1 MLTGPLLI
9 VTFVISIV
17 FLLVTIIKFNMNAF
31 VSLLLTSVLTALLV
45 QMPVEDISSTI
56 TAGFSST
63 VGGIGIVTG
72 LGVMLGMFLFES
84 GGIISIANAII
95 RKFGVKNHQLH
106 LHYQLL
112 LLEFRCLAILLISC
126 LLLWSE
132 HCLTK
137 QVLPV

>member
-63 VGGIGIVTG
+63 VRWYWNCHRT
-72 LGVMLGMFLFES
+72 
-84 GGIISIANAII
+84 
-95 RKFGVKNHQLH
+95 
-106 LHYQLL
+106 
-112 LLEFRCLAILLISC
+112 
-126 LLLWSE
+126 WSYAGN
-132 HCLTK
+132 
-137 QVLPV
+137 VSF

>member
-56 TAGFSST
+56 TAGFQYGRWYWNCHRT
-63 VGGIGIVTG
+63 
-72 LGVMLGMFLFES
+72 
-84 GGIISIANAII
+84 
-95 RKFGVKNHQLH
+95 
-106 LHYQLL
+106 
-112 LLEFRCLAILLISC
+112 
-126 LLLWSE
+126 WSYAGN
-132 HCLTK
+132 
-137 QVLPV
+137 VSF